1 MTHDTTKYKH
11 TLKDIE
17 IYLSFASAKRG
28 NSPYK
33 VMLKISN
40 KGKAPRTKQYITSF
54 DLESNALDFFAVTM
68 RNIQTFKDPLVKL
81 YIRLNQKQAMTK
93 ALAKNPRRNSPQL
106 ERVNNAIAIYRSLIK
121 GSTQKWVTKGR
132 QA

>member
-17 IYLSFASAKRG
+17 IYLSFASVPRG

-33 VMLKISN
+33 IYLKISN
-40 KGKAPRTKQYITSF
+40 KGNSPRTKQYVTSF
-54 DLESNALDFFAVTM
+54 DLQSNAMDFFAVTM

-93 ALAKNPRRNSPQL
+93 ALSKNPRRNSPQL

-121 GSTQKWVTKGR
+121 GSPQKWVSPR
-132 QA
+132 S